1 VHEDDEDYHLVLAIV
16 EGRCT
21 TSASATVTGVSRAR
35 MGIGDDGS
43 APAPRRVLLVEE
55 WAHRAEGHFPILF
68 ADLATGFAE
77 LGCTVDVLVQ
87 RGWVHDDDWGRPV
100 PFTIHR
106 YRRLGRMSSR
116 LGGLVGSAS
125 ENTAVGRLLRGLG
138 SMTRGWVAVREV
150 RALER
155 RLGRHLDTVIVTSA
169 LLDPLAVAAFGGR
182 RSWLVFR
189 YRSPLVRVPILSRV
203 VARLA
208 RRWEARR
215 RRSGDRVRVVT
226 ASESTTR
233 EWTDRVPFLEPATAL
248 LAPAG
253 SRTVTA
259 GARER
264 LRLAADDRVALLFGA
279 GHEFKD
285 AGVVWR
291 AFSELDTWRLA
302 VGGRIAN
309 TLPPT
314 PSAAQFARA
323 PVINGGH
330 VSAADRDAHFSAA
343 DLVVL
348 SFRPDTT
355 ADSATLMD
363 AVTWGVPV
371 VCSARSVAA
380 DVVTQ
385 HRLGVLFEPGD
396 EASLRAAVGAAPSR
410 IEPSDLERARQAL
423 STSATAARLLGLLD
437 PD

>member
-1 VHEDDEDYHLVLAIV
+1 MGV
-16 EGRCT
+16 EG
-21 TSASATVTGVSRAR
+21 G
-35 MGIGDDGS
+35 GG

-68 ADLATGFAE
+68 ADLATGLAE
-77 LGCTVDVLVQ
+77 MGCAADVLVQ

-116 LGGLVGSAS
+116 LGGFVGSAS
-125 ENTAVGRLLRGLG
+125 ADTRVGRLLRALG
-138 SMTRGWVAVREV
+138 SMMRGWVAVREV

-155 RLGRHLDTVIVTSA
+155 RLGRHLETVIVTSA
-169 LLDPLAVAAFGGR
+169 LLDPLAVVAFGGR
-182 RSWLVFR
+182 RSWLVFK

-203 VARLA
+203 LTRLA
-208 RRWEARR
+208 RRGEAKRR
-215 RRSGDRVRVVT
+215 LAGNRVRVVT
-226 ASESTTR
+226 AGESTTR
-233 EWTDRVPFLEPATAL
+233 EWADRVPFLEPATAL

-253 SRTVTA
+253 SRAEIT

-264 LRLAADDRVALLFGA
+264 LGLDAGERVALLFGA

-309 TLPPT
+309 VLPPT
-314 PSAAQFARA
+314 PRAAQFARA

-330 VSAADRDAHFSAA
+330 VSAADRDAYFAAA

-348 SFRPDTT
+348 SFRPDTS

-363 AVTWGVPV
+363 AITWGVPV

-380 DVVTQ
+380 DVVTE

-396 EASLRAAVGAAPSR
+396 EVSLRAAVRAAPSQ
-410 IEPSDLERARQAL
+410 IEPSDLERARETL